1 MVALE
6 PEHRRY
12 PQYDE
17 GERVLSLGDIIR
29 ILVRRLWV
37 IVLMVLAFTGVAVG
51 FTLAQT
57 PKYEASVKVLVS
69 PKQGEDAIVSLD
81 SDVAALQQLIKTLTQ
96 AADTRPM
103 AEAVIRRLNLET
115 TPDGLLENL
124 EAQQIPETQ
133 FIQVSYEDTSP
144 QRARLVANTIGELL
158 SEQIS
163 EGKLG
168 TYAVTARVFEPAET
182 PDSPVSPEVKLNI
195 LLALVVGVAFGV
207 ALAFLLESLG
217 VGLDPKK
224 QDVEPNPALGPRPLK
239 R

>member
-12 PQYDE
+12 SQYDE
-17 GERVLSLGDIIR
+17 GERELSLRDIIR

-37 IVLMVLAFTGVAVG
+37 IVLVVVAFTGVAVG
-51 FTLAQT
+51 FSLAQT
-57 PKYEASVKVLVS
+57 PEYEASVKILVS
-69 PKQGEDAIVSLD
+69 PKPGEDAIVSLG
-81 SDVAALQQLIKTLTQ
+81 SDVAGLQQLIKTLTQ

-103 AEAVIRRLNLET
+103 AEAVVRRLNLET
-115 TPDGLLENL
+115 TPDSLLENL

-133 FIQVSYEDTSP
+133 FIQVSYVDTRP
-144 QRARLVANTIGELL
+144 ERARLIANTTGELL

-195 LLALVVGVAFGV
+195 FLALVAGVAFGI
-207 ALAFLLESLG
+207 ALAFLLENLG
-217 VGLDPKK
+217 VGIEPKK
-224 QDVEPNPALGPRPLK
+224 QEIEPNPALGPRPLK